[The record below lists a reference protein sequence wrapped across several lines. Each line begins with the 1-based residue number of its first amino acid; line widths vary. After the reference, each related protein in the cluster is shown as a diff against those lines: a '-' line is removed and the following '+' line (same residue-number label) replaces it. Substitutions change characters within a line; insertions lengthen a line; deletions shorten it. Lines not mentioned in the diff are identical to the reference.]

1 MDGLIDDLMEYILL
15 IIPLVLL
22 ELSLKIFSIVKL
34 LKEGSANLSK
44 GLWLLIIILVN
55 FFGPILFL
63 TVGRR
68 RDIY

>member
-1 MDGLIDDLMEYILL
+1 MDVFMEYILL

-22 ELSLKIFSIVKL
+22 ELSLKVFSIVKL

-63 TVGRR
+63 TIGRR

>member
-1 MDGLIDDLMEYILL
+1 MESVMEYILL

-22 ELSLKIFSIVKL
+22 ELSLKIFCLVKL
-34 LKEGSANLSK
+34 FKEGSANLSK
-44 GLWLLIIILVN
+44 GLWLVIILLVN

-68 RDIY
+68 RDVY

>member
-1 MDGLIDDLMEYILL
+1 MELVMEYILL

-22 ELSLKIFSIVKL
+22 ELSLKVFSIVKL
-34 LKEGSANLSK
+34 IKEGPANLSK
-44 GLWLLIIILVN
+44 VLWMLIILLVN

-68 RDIY
+68 RDI